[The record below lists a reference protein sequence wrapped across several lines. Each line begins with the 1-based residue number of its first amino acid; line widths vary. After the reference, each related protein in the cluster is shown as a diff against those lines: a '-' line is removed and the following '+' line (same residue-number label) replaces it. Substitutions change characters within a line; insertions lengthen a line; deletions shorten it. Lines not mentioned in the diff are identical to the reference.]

1 TPPTVTITGPTSTC
15 AGTTVTLDAGAGFAS
30 YLWSTSET
38 SRTIDV
44 APTFA
49 ATYSV
54 TATDANGC
62 SGTDSHTVNVSSTPA
77 AAITAPPSACSGSA
91 GNTAF
96 VATQSGAT
104 YAWTIG
110 NGTITSATNAD
121 TITFTAGATGTV
133 TLGVT
138 VTTGSCTSTGSQP
151 VTITAAPSFAI

>member
-62 SGTDSHTVNVSSTPA
+62 SGTDSHTVNVSSTPTA
-77 AAITAPPSACSGSA
+77 TITAPAAVCQSSTNNNVS
-91 GNTAF
+91 
-96 VATQSGAT
+96 VATQPGAT
-104 YAWTIG
+104 YA
-110 NGTITSATNAD
+110 
-121 TITFTAGATGTV
+121 
-133 TLGVT
+133 
-138 VTTGSCTSTGSQP
+138 
-151 VTITAAPSFAI
+151 